1 MSNKKQLLKGHTVI
15 CAEVDADVIIAQTAL
30 QNTSTTLAIR
40 EETDHIILLIYNVK
54 SEWIMF

>member
-15 CAEVDADVIIAQTAL
+15 CAEVDTDVPIAQTVV
-30 QNTSTTLAIR
+30 QNTTTTIVIR
-40 EETDHIILLIYNVK
+40 QDTEFLILLIYHVK